1 MTYLRDC
8 EPLDRGGFGAPF
20 GWISGVQHGHAA
32 VAIRS
37 ALLRGKAVSIFAG
50 AGIVAQS
57 DPQTEHAEVAAKIA
71 SIESELLGLNL

>member
-1 MTYLRDC
+1 MLH
-8 EPLDRGGFGAPF
+8 LVGFPVF
-20 GWISGVQHGHAA
+20 NGHAA